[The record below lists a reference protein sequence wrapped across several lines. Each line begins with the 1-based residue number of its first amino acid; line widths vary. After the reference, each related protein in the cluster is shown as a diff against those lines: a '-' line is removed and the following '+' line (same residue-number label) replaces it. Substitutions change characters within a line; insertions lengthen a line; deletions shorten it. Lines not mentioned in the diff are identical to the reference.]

1 MPGVGCVGRAG
12 GRTREVGQRA
22 GRWAVGPATSRGG
35 LPATFCTRRYLR
47 PAALGGSSLPATSLG
62 ARAAHAQ
69 RKRRP
74 SPAPRRTFGSARR
87 GATRTGASVFAEGG
101 LKACVPTWE
110 AVSGLPA
117 CFGRRLVGSIGAA
130 HHMNGRPMV
139 FCEAKRG
146 DGGHQPT
153 KRRALFV
160 DCCRKPARQRA
171 VLQQDQERCRH
182 AERRGIQLLI
192 QQLDR
197 EYIFW
202 ERHAPWRAGRFPVK
216 HIQSSGGR
224 GGWREGHPRL
234 HRLSTNNVPFR
245 E

>member
-1 MPGVGCVGRAG
+1 MGSLEWDLPQA
-12 GRTREVGQRA
+12 EA
-22 GRWAVGPATSRGG
+22 AIPRG
-35 LPATFCTRRYLR
+35 LARDN
-47 PAALGGSSLPATSLG
+47 
-62 ARAAHAQ
+62 ARAQQHWADRACPQ
-69 RKRRP
+69 RRRVQDQH
-74 SPAPRRTFGSARR
+74 TLN
-87 GATRTGASVFAEGG
+87 ASVGHHQLPDGHSEALDEERHVLVHLWFAEGG

-171 VLQQDQERCRH
+171 VLQQDQERCSH

-216 HIQSSGGR
+216 HVQSSGGR

-234 HRLSTNNVPFR
+234 HRLSTNNVPLR